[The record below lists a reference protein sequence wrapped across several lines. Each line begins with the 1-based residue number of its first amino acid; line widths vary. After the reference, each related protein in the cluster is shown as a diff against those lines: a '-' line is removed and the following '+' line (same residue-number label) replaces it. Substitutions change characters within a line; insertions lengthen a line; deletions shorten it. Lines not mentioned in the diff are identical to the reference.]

1 MQCINFWNVMGVA
14 ILRVELIP
22 RTYCNNSNL
31 YLVLDE
37 METEAKFLLFLLR
50 ITDLC
55 TLGGV
60 LHVMQNLIQS
70 EVRCIV
76 FL

>member
-1 MQCINFWNVMGVA
+1 MGVA

-37 METEAKFLLFLLR
+37 METEAKFLLFLLQ